1 MDILLIA
8 HSHWRNIVFLATA
21 LVLVKYTLG
30 WLMKSKFGKLD
41 RILGIVLTSSADIQT
56 LMGLVLF
63 TMMTIEVGFDRL
75 RMDHA
80 ITNLIGVGLLHLAA
94 KWRTA
99 EDSIRFRNTLFMT
112 LGFIVFIMIGISRL
126 PAGLSVLLGK

>member
-21 LVLVKYTLG
+21 LVLVKYTMG

-56 LMGLVLF
+56 LMGIVLF
-63 TMMTIEVGFDRL
+63 TMMTIEAGFDRF
-75 RMDHA
+75 RMEHA
-80 ITNLIGVGLLHLAA
+80 LTNLIGVGLLHLTA
-94 KWRTA
+94 KWRNA
-99 EDSIRFRNTLFMT
+99 DDSIRFRNGLFLT
-112 LGFIVFIMIGISRL
+112 LGFIIFILVGISRL
-126 PAGLSVLLGK
+126 PAGMAVLFGK

>member
-1 MDILLIA
+1 
-8 HSHWRNIVFLATA
+8 
-21 LVLVKYTLG
+21 
-30 WLMKSKFGKLD
+30 MKSKFGKLD

-75 RMDHA
+75 RMEHA

-126 PAGLSVLLGK
+126 PAGLSMVGKIKFLAKSCEMVAW

>member
-21 LVLVKYTLG
+21 LVLVKYTLS

-75 RMDHA
+75 RMEHA

>member
-21 LVLVKYTLG
+21 FVLVKYTLG

-41 RILGIVLTSSADIQT
+41 RILGIVLTSSAHIQT

-75 RMDHA
+75 RMEHA